1 MTYRYFQK
9 YPLTVF
15 SLDEYKTGQV
25 LPNLTVRS
33 KFLSN
38 VVTNAS
44 LYDEY
49 DIVDGETPETTAS
62 KFYGDAGLHWIIL
75 QSNDILDPRFGWPL
89 SPFDLKKYAEGK
101 YNNINAVHHYEDS
114 GGNIITSAN
123 VIVTSTTTIPTAM
136 IVGDT
141 LHNRT
146 NDGVGV
152 IVQKQ
157 IGDSPGLPSN
167 ITIRVTSG
175 GFITGDE
182 IGEGDP
188 DVQTFNSDGVP
199 APQEPGFTI
208 GSTEVTNGI
217 AVTNILYEDNENEK
231 KRRIK
236 ILNVDL
242 IPDIISEFESLMKK

>member
-89 SPFDLKKYAEGK
+89 SPFDLKKFAEGK
-101 YNNINAVHHYEDS
+101 YNNINGVHHYENDS
-114 GGNIITSAN
+114 GDIVTAN
-123 VIVTSTTTIPTAM
+123 VKLRVQP
-136 IVGDT
+136 
-141 LHNRT
+141 HNRT
-146 NDGVGV
+146 DSNVSSRRPEDVVVGDVFVNNTGLGVAVVTNRESNKNFDVLVSKGGFVKDDVFFLASNINYVCNVISVQEINDG
-152 IVQKQ
+152 
-157 IGDSPGLPSN
+157 
-167 ITIRVTSG
+167 
-175 GFITGDE
+175 
-182 IGEGDP
+182 
-188 DVQTFNSDGVP
+188 
-199 APQEPGFTI
+199 
-208 GSTEVTNGI
+208 STP
-217 AVTNILYEDNENEK
+217 VTNILYEDSENEK

-242 IPDIISEFESLMKK
+242 IPDIISEFETLMKK